1 MQSCARCGFVVYPAE
16 KINCIDQNWHKACF
30 HCDVCKMVLTP
41 NNFVSHKKRPY
52 CSVHNPRNNTFTSV
66 YETPININAKKQS
79 KATSELKYREDGDR
93 FMSSFHSDTRSMEKA
108 RLASQVV
115 SQVSSSESNWPIHP
129 S

>member
-1 MQSCARCGFVVYPAE
+1 LTMQSCARCGFVVYPAE

-66 YETPININAKKQS
+66 YQTPINIKAKKQS
-79 KATSELKYREDGDR
+79 QA
-93 FMSSFHSDTRSMEKA
+93 
-108 RLASQVV
+108 
-115 SQVSSSESNWPIHP
+115 SSEVSCVHRNPQKGLEIIVGYLLLFLLNCI
-129 S
+129 